1 MCIFVATFTLRVWA
15 SRLIFVSLSLLI
27 CKTKA
32 KICMAIVESVS

>member
-15 SRLIFVSLSLLI
+15 SLIFVNLSLLI